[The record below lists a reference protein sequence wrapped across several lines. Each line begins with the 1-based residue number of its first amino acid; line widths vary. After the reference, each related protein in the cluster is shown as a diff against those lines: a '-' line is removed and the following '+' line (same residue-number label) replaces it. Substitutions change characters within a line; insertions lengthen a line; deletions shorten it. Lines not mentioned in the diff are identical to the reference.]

1 MSNPRPL
8 AMVTGASSGI
18 GAVFARRLSRD
29 GYRLL
34 LVARRAN
41 LLEELARELGGAET
55 LAADLTVE
63 EDLRRVEARMGAA
76 GDLELLVNN
85 AGFGLAG
92 RFFETPV
99 EGHTRMHQLHV
110 MATMRLSHAAL
121 AGMAARG
128 KGAVINVSSVASF
141 AQSPGSVSYCA
152 TKAWITSFTEGLHL
166 DLLSAG
172 SPVRVQALCPG
183 FTYSEFHDVMGMD
196 RNRIPKWMWCTAEDV
211 VEASLRGLA
220 KGRVVVVPGLFY
232 AVLVRVMGWMPRFV
246 FRRLAVVYGR
256 RMRRIARPSGNGSG

>member
-1 MSNPRPL
+1 
-8 AMVTGASSGI
+8 MVTGASSGI
-18 GAVFARRLSRD
+18 GAEFARRLARE
-29 GYRLL
+29 GYRLI
-34 LVARRAN
+34 LVARREN
-41 LLEELARELGGAET
+41 LLEDLARELGGAET

-63 EDLRRVEARMGAA
+63 EDLRRVEARIDDA

-92 RFFETPV
+92 RFYETPV

-121 AGMAARG
+121 RGMAARG
-128 KGAVINVSSVASF
+128 KGGLINVSSVASF
-141 AQSPGSVSYCA
+141 SQSPGSVSYCA
-152 TKAWITSFTEGLHL
+152 SKAWITSFTEGLHL

-196 RNRIPKWMWCTAEDV
+196 RGSIPKRLWCTAEDV
-211 VEASLRGLA
+211 VAASLKGLA
-220 KGRVVVVPGLFY
+220 KGKVVVIPGLFY
-232 AVLVRVMGWMPRFV
+232 RALVAVMPWVPRFV
-246 FRRLAVVYGR
+246 YYHIAVVYGR
-256 RMRRIARPSGNGSG
+256 RRKGV

>member
-1 MSNPRPL
+1 MSDARPL
-8 AMVTGASSGI
+8 ALVTGASSGI
-18 GAVFARRLSRD
+18 GATFARRLSRQ
-29 GYRLL
+29 GYGLI
-34 LVARRAN
+34 LVARRGDR
-41 LLEELARELGGAET
+41 LDELARELGGAET

-63 EDLRRVEARMGAA
+63 EDLRRVEARIEAA
-76 GDLELLVNN
+76 GNLELLINN

-99 EGHTRMHQLHV
+99 EGQTRMHQLHV

-121 AGMAARG
+121 HAMVGRA

-141 AQSPGSVSYCA
+141 QQNPGAVTYCA

-166 DLLSAG
+166 DLISAE

-196 RNRIPKWMWCTAEDV
+196 RGPIPKWLWWTADDIV
-211 VEASLRGLA
+211 TASLNGLA
-220 KGRVVVVPGLFY
+220 KGKVVVIPGLIY
-232 AVLVRVMGWMPRFV
+232 R
-246 FRRLAVVYGR
+246 AVVRAARWVPRWVYYRMALRYGR
-256 RMRRIARPSGNGSG
+256 RTRRVAELPRK